1 MRLRN
6 ASKDD
11 AQAICSFMEESAESS
26 FPGRSVNME
35 PFRRRLLANIVK
47 DPEMVKVAESGGE
60 AIGYIWLGISPF
72 LQGGSGRIRHIF
84 IEKSHR
90 GKGLGRQLMLAA
102 EELFR
107 ARGIRHVSL
116 VCTMSNKAAISL
128 YSEMGFKTA
137 RFVMEKDL

>member
-1 MRLRN
+1 MRIRN
-6 ASKDD
+6 ATADD
-11 AQAICSFMEESAESS
+11 VPAICRFMDESAESS

-35 PFRRRLLANIVK
+35 PFRRRLLAIISK

-60 AIGYIWLGISPF
+60 AIGYVWLGTSPF
-72 LQGGSGRIRHIF
+72 LRGGSGRIRHIF

-90 GKGLGRQLMLAA
+90 GKGLGSQLMQAA

-107 ARGIRHVSL
+107 ARGIRNVSL
-116 VCTMSNKAAISL
+116 VCTKSNEAAISL
-128 YSEMGFKTA
+128 YREMGYRTA